1 MNCPDCGYPIPYGQ
15 RFCGRCGAKVI
26 LAATAETSES
36 ASFSQPDAACSYE
49 AAPQPSVGGYAASGI
64 TPQQK
69 KTLIVLGIIGAV
81 LAVTGMILAIVFGA
95 KSCQADSEAVNSSG
109 GSVQGSMTS
118 GNVHTIT
125 SPNGTVIF
133 NDSRID
139 TSDASTQAQIEDYL
153 QNKGGYEAMNNF
165 NNDVERAASECR
177 GCEMPERP
185 ALPFFRVGGP
195 VAVTE
200 VREDAKSDVRMV
212 VAREEYEPGL
222 ARDAAAGVF
231 AHLIHRYADEPPD
244 VVVDAPLV
252 PPHEVEAILPVA
264 RVA

>member
-1 MNCPDCGYPIPYGQ
+1 MNCPDCGYPIPDGQ

-165 NNDVERAASECR
+165 NNDVERAAYGKISFVPMGNTFVFCYTFNNISEYEKSSMKTYLTSTMFVSTLAQDR
-177 GCEMPERP
+177 Q
-185 ALPFFRVGGP
+185 
-195 VAVTE
+195 VTGITNLIE
-200 VREDAKSDVRMV
+200 VFVMLNADGSVYYSRMV
-212 VAREEYEPGL
+212 E
-222 ARDAAAGVF
+222 
-231 AHLIHRYADEPPD
+231 
-244 VVVDAPLV
+244 
-252 PPHEVEAILPVA
+252 
-264 RVA
+264 